1 MKKLILI
8 ASLLFLTSCSYYRIR
23 FVDQGDGPGLTGRYN
38 ELTPAIEVTM
48 PDGEKLVGDDIS
60 YESASPGKDSLFSLS
75 TNRTGIV
82 GPKPGTA
89 SSTSVNR
96 YARLIGNRGTV
107 MEIIFR
113 YNIIAQQ
120 GYGWAKTSEGRD
132 YDVFLSHTKITADGK
147 KPALR

>member
-23 FVDQGDGPGLTGRYN
+23 FVDRGDGPELKGRYN
-38 ELTPAIEVTM
+38 ELTPTIEVTM
-48 PDGEKLVGDDIS
+48 PGGEKLTGDDVS
-60 YESASPGKDSLFSLS
+60 YEKISIGKSSLFYESGPKS
-75 TNRTGIV
+75 GIV

-89 SSTSVNR
+89 SRTSVNR
-96 YARLIGNRGTV
+96 YARLTGNRGTV

-113 YNIIAQQ
+113 YNILAQQ

-132 YDVFLSHTKITADGK
+132 YDVFFSHTKITVDAK
-147 KPALR
+147 K